1 MVSMLFYLGAM
12 QWIVIKIGYL
22 LQACSKY
29 CFWAWVKSSQQ
40 IGFNLQIT
48 VGTTACESLNT
59 AANIFLGQSE
69 APLLIKPFLK
79 V

>member
-29 CFWAWVKSSQQ
+29 CF
-40 IGFNLQIT
+40 
-48 VGTTACESLNT
+48 
-59 AANIFLGQSE
+59 
-69 APLLIKPFLK
+69 
-79 V
+79 